1 MSYQEQPNPQH
12 NDSVP
17 VWDQVIE
24 DMKARNELGKKRYG
38 TALQANNGRDAL
50 VDLNE
55 ELLDGLAYL
64 KQHMIEQR
72 ELWRDVK
79 IIRDLIA
86 DIEYKIEPGNIQI
99 TSVNRQAVLH
109 GFDRILNR
117 LPPSI
122 KPL

>member
-1 MSYQEQPNPQH
+1 MLEQPNPQH

-17 VWDQVIE
+17 VWDQIIE

-38 TALQANNGRDAL
+38 VALQANNGRDAL

-86 DIEYKIEPGNIQI
+86 DHEYTVDAQGLQFTTI
-99 TSVNRQAVLH
+99 NRQAVLH
-109 GFDRILNR
+109 GFDRILSR
-117 LPPSI
+117 LPKSI